1 MDEKELQA
9 IRARAEHTPP
19 LRPARLKE
27 IETLA
32 AHGVPLARDCMHMV
46 RAWQA
51 SQAEKNA
58 EQPGDIPVAVVKR
71 LGGRDDNALV
81 VMRLETFREFFV
93 NREA

>member
-32 AHGVPLARDCMHMV
+32 SYGVPLARDCMHMV

-51 SQAEKNA
+51 SQA
-58 EQPGDIPVAVVKR
+58 
-71 LGGRDDNALV
+71 AL
-81 VMRLETFREFFV
+81 
-93 NREA
+93 REALRELREKGANDAAKTD